1 MGFIHIPK
9 SQMAI
14 AANSSRTDST
24 SVNIGD
30 LGAGG
35 YEPGNYRNAPYTCY
49 LPDFTRMIT
58 GLGSFSANGANVAP
72 SPFAGIRFFKGTI
85 PTSSDIRTNSAFNTS
100 PSQNTDWTY
109 RSTDRLLS
117 LPIQTSTSYSI
128 NSSSQVTLG
137 FQGATATAT
146 GVATWFAINIFQS
159 LPPSGYP
166 CYSPCFAFVG
176 TCGLAGSGSDIEL
189 GSCDITS
196 GEIYR
201 INQIIIP
208 LPTRMTW

>member
-14 AANSSRTDST
+14 AASPSRTDST
-24 SVNIGD
+24 SVNIGN

-35 YEPGNYRNAPYTCY
+35 YSASVYYPYTCY

-58 GLGSFSANGANVAP
+58 GLGSFSTNGANVAP
-72 SPFAGIRFFKGTI
+72 STFAGIRFFKGSI
-85 PTSSDIRTNSAFNTS
+85 PAASDIRTNSAFNTS
-100 PSQNTDWTY
+100 PTQSTDWTY

-159 LPPSGYP
+159 LPSFSSNS